1 MQLYILKD
9 SIHIPASSYLRL
21 HGLTAFSMLYF
32 QDHLFWD
39 IKFSPEFFWISLFI
53 LEAVVQRCSGKKV
66 FLEISQNSQENTCAR
81 VSFWILTQM
90 FFVEFCEIYK
100 NIFLHRTPPVAAR
113 VISIYLLCYYWQCCY
128 KEKDPRKRGP
138 LVSCVSE
145 TNTLWDGVVT
155 KEDFCF
161 LPPFFSIIFLQ

>member
-66 FLEISQNSQENTCAR
+66 FLEISQNSLENTCAR
-81 VSFWILTQM
+81 VSFWIKIFWRRCFSLN
-90 FFVEFCEIYK
+90 FVKFIRTSFYIEHLRWLPVLFQYTCYVIIDSVAIKKKIHGKVVLWFLVFQKLIRCEM
-100 NIFLHRTPPVAAR
+100 V
-113 VISIYLLCYYWQCCY
+113 W
-128 KEKDPRKRGP
+128 
-138 LVSCVSE
+138 
-145 TNTLWDGVVT
+145 
-155 KEDFCF
+155 
-161 LPPFFSIIFLQ
+161 

>member
-66 FLEISQNSQENTCAR
+66 FLEISQNSLENTCAR
-81 VSFWILTQM
+81 VSFWIKIFWRRCFSLN
-90 FFVEFCEIYK
+90 FVKFIRTSFYIEHLRWLLVLFQYTWYVIIDSVAIKKKIHGKLFLWFLVFQKLIRCEM
-100 NIFLHRTPPVAAR
+100 V
-113 VISIYLLCYYWQCCY
+113 W
-128 KEKDPRKRGP
+128 
-138 LVSCVSE
+138 
-145 TNTLWDGVVT
+145 
-155 KEDFCF
+155 
-161 LPPFFSIIFLQ
+161 